1 MTRPPA
7 RSFVPWLL
15 LVVFALIVYGSLYPF
30 NFKPASIEGGVLH
43 ALTRLSWQ
51 RAGRGDRIANVLLYL
66 PLGFCLLLWLARR
79 VPRGQAVALAVA
91 CGALLS
97 LAVEVAQVYISSR
110 VPSLTDLALNTTG
123 ALLGAAGGLVWLG
136 MSGLMHLPSRDAPSR
151 DPGAALL
158 VGLWLLWRFAPFTPQ
173 IDLGKLKL
181 ALQPLVDPT
190 FDVTSVFIYLTCWLV
205 VNQAIAALV
214 SRPRRL
220 EVLLIVIAA
229 VLVGRLLVANQT
241 FAPSELIAL
250 LALLPLVVFMHRMA
264 PQPRRTALAAAV
276 VAVVLIE
283 SLAPFDFTASAAA
296 FDLWPFLD
304 GFRES
309 GAPQFDWQEAL
320 GLLFLYAALTWVLH
334 EWGASIDLAAAVA
347 AALALAIEVLQAWLP
362 HRDAS
367 LADPLLAV
375 AIVLLL
381 RWLYQRRSRRPGD
394 AIAPRARN
402 R

>member
-136 MSGLMHLPSRDAPSR
+136 MSGLMHLPSRHAPSR

-362 HRDAS
+362 HRDA
-367 LADPLLAV
+367 
-375 AIVLLL
+375 
-381 RWLYQRRSRRPGD
+381 
-394 AIAPRARN
+394 
-402 R
+402 